1 MAFLLFLIYW
11 LEPLERLEVL
21 EPINLAKE
29 IGTMTVQC
37 LSLIHPFHS
46 TMRSLMV
53 RFVVLL
59 ILGMYCYEEVSGM
72 VLIFNIIP
80 FVKNENVGFVS
91 LTSKYFIHAKK
102 IQKNLEMLILLLIEW
117 TPPDPDSM
125 TTEIIMPI
133 FHSNRLDI

>member
-1 MAFLLFLIYW
+1 MAFLLFLIFW
-11 LEPLERLEVL
+11 LEA
-21 EPINLAKE
+21 INLAKE

-59 ILGMYCYEEVSGM
+59 ILAMYCYVEVSGM

-91 LTSKYFIHAKK
+91 LTSKYFLHAKK
-102 IQKNLEMLILLLIEW
+102 IQKKDPKLLDSQLSILGLGCG
-117 TPPDPDSM
+117 T
-125 TTEIIMPI
+125 
-133 FHSNRLDI
+133 DIAAD